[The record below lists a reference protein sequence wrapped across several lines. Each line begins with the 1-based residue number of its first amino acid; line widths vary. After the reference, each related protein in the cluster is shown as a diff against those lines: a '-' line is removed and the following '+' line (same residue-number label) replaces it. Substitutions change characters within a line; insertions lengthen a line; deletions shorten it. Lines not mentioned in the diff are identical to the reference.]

1 MKACEDLLKYFHCV
15 MESRPTCNEKELK
28 NHLLLFMHT
37 DDPSQL
43 LEVNKIIGGKY
54 NLIGEEDIIKVYY
67 AIKEL
72 NNCIVTLRNHIS
84 QI

>member
-1 MKACEDLLKYFHCV
+1 
-15 MESRPTCNEKELK
+15 
-28 NHLLLFMHT
+28 MHT

-43 LEVNKIIGGKY
+43 LEVNKIIGSKY